1 VAEKQEWKKGCV
13 SAEVTIVSR
22 EHYPG
27 GTYEDEYGISH
38 HSRPHYRLKL
48 KINAVQKAV
57 APNQMIVEMGRSKW
71 LIRSRDQ
78 MGGVSRIA
86 NPTYSIYSNLLPT
99 IVSVD
104 VHENI
109 YTKLEKCDAVRIYY
123 KPESPLT
130 FLLEEEI

>member
-1 VAEKQEWKKGCV
+1 MEKGCV
-13 SAEVTIVSR
+13 SAKVTIVSR
-22 EHYPG
+22 EHYSG
-27 GTYEDEYGISH
+27 GTYEDEYGVTH
-38 HSRPHYRLKL
+38 HTRPRYRLKL
-48 KINAVQKAV
+48 KMYTGQKV
-57 APNQMIVEMGRSKW
+57 VDPNQMIVEVGRSKW

-104 VHENI
+104 VYENI
-109 YTKLEKCDAVRIYY
+109 YTKLEKCDTVRIYY

-130 FLLEEEI
+130 FLLEDEL